1 MQIRTLNNV
10 TRVLTAGTLVALVGG
25 QALAAKSNGI
35 GGTQQTPIGRPK
47 ISIPKPNDPHG
58 GEYDKPDLWAR
69 GVVTSFDNFD
79 EPDFKLVLHAEVMN
93 VGSQDFQGSRVVW
106 LVATHNGNPVV
117 LAKKTLTSLK
127 KGKSYFFAVDQPAW
141 FNNNTDLSLS
151 IDPSD
156 YNPGNDYWDESMV
169 EDVEAPG

>member
-1 MQIRTLNNV
+1 
-10 TRVLTAGTLVALVGG
+10 
-25 QALAAKSNGI
+25 
-35 GGTQQTPIGRPK
+35 
-47 ISIPKPNDPHG
+47 
-58 GEYDKPDLWAR
+58 
-69 GVVTSFDNFD
+69 VVTTFENFD

-106 LVATHNGNPVV
+106 LVATQNGNPVV
-117 LAKKTLTSLK
+117 LAKKTLISLK

-141 FNNNTDLSLS
+141 FNNNTHLSLS